1 MNRLTVL
8 VRKELQE
15 HRGMFII
22 LPLALTAIMTIL
34 ILGGV
39 TTTIMS
45 NGHDGYTISADRSDA
60 MQSQEQGGI
69 QSFYGTAIQKLA
81 SMEPGRRE
89 HVLEQT
95 LDGLAAPLLVT
106 LALVVFVYLVMTL
119 HDERKDRS
127 ILFWKSMPVSD
138 AMTVISRLVCITLVV
153 PAIYLACIM
162 LVHLVSLTVASFN
175 AMHQS
180 VPVWQTVWEPAHVL
194 VRWFNFAGYLV
205 LNSIWSLP
213 WYAWLLLVSAW
224 ARSVPVAWAILVP
237 FFLSVLEKVL
247 TSSNWLS
254 HWMWVSSLPLGLSDG
269 VALNAGGSLQLLI
282 APVTVFSLAAAVVM
296 VYGAIRIRGRTDEI

>member
-8 VRKELQE
+8 VRKELQQ

-22 LPLALTAIMTIL
+22 LPLALAAIMTIV

-39 TTTIMS
+39 TTTVIP
-45 NGHDGYTISADRSDA
+45 GEHGYTIQADRGDEVPGESR
-60 MQSQEQGGI
+60 GGI

-81 SMEPGRRE
+81 AMKPAKRE
-89 HVLEQT
+89 DVLEQT
-95 LDGLAAPLLVT
+95 LGGLAAPLLVT
-106 LALVVFVYLVMTL
+106 LALVVFIYLVMTL

-162 LVHLVSLTVASFN
+162 LVHLVALAVASFN

-180 VPVWQTVWEPAHVL
+180 VPVWQTVWEPAHIL
-194 VRWFNFAGYLV
+194 VRWFNYAGYLV
-205 LNSIWSLP
+205 LNSFWSLP

-237 FFLSVLEKVL
+237 FFLAVLEKVL
-247 TSSNWLS
+247 TSSHWLS
-254 HWMWVSSLPLGLSDG
+254 HWMWVSSLPLGLGQG
-269 VALNAGGSLQLLI
+269 VVLHAGGSMHLLMT
-282 APVTVFSLAAAVVM
+282 PVMIFGLVVAGLM
-296 VYGAIRIRGRTDEI
+296 LYGAIRIRGRTDEI

>member
-1 MNRLTVL
+1 MNRLMIL
-8 VRKELQE
+8 IRKELQQ

-22 LPLALTAIMTIL
+22 LPLALTAIMAVV

-39 TTTIMS
+39 TTTIVS
-45 NGHDGYTISADRSDA
+45 DGHSYNISADRSDA
-60 MQSQEQGGI
+60 MPDQEQGGI
-69 QSFYGTAIQKLA
+69 RSFYGTAIQKLA
-81 SMEPGRRE
+81 AMDPVRRE

-95 LDGLAAPLLVT
+95 LNGLAAPLLIS

-138 AMTVISRLVCITLVV
+138 AMTVIARLVSITLVV
-153 PAIYLACIM
+153 PAIYLGCIM
-162 LVHLVSLTVASFN
+162 LVHLVALVVASFN

-194 VRWFNFAGYLV
+194 VRWFNYAGYLV

-237 FFLSVLEKVL
+237 FFLSVLEKVF
-247 TSSNWLS
+247 TPSHWLS
-254 HWMWVSSLPLGLSDG
+254 HWMWVSSLPLGLGQG
-269 VALNAGGSLQLLI
+269 VTLNAGGAMQLLMT
-282 APVTVFSLAAAVVM
+282 PVTVFGLVAAAAM
-296 VYGAIRIRGRTDEI
+296 LYGAIRIRGRTDEI